1 MQVTGRSPLMA
12 ILGAIALV
20 AIPAIASAHAFP
32 ESSDPAPGANLQTAP
47 SQVTITFDDEIDP
60 DGSSFKVT
68 DSADAV
74 VGTGESDLTVA
85 DRNVLRGDVT
95 ISEPGLYTVAWRALS
110 IDGDETTGSFTFGFQ
125 ATQAVPSDTPQEESP
140 DTAMHPADTSP
151 PYALA
156 GVLLVVIAVLLL
168 ALMLWRRRAA

>member
-1 MQVTGRSPLMA
+1 MHITRRSPLMA
-12 ILGAIALV
+12 ILGAIAMG
-20 AIPAIASAHAFP
+20 AIPALASAHAFP

-140 DTAMHPADTSP
+140 DTAMLPADPSQ
-151 PYALA
+151 PYALV
-156 GVLLVVIAVLLL
+156 GVSLLGAAVLM
-168 ALMLWRRRAA
+168 ALIVWRRRAV